1 MKMDSWL
8 SCSKNGPILV
18 HGEVDIEDANGH
30 HTKTA
35 TMVHQLCRCGGS
47 RVAPFCDGSHEN
59 ISFVS
64 E

>member
-1 MKMDSWL
+1 MENRL
-8 SCSKNGPILV
+8 SCIKNGPIEV
-18 HGEVDIEDANGH
+18 RGSVDITDANGH
-30 HTKTA
+30 NTKT
-35 TMVHQLCRCGGS
+35 TNMVHQLCRCGGS